1 MRINGTVDYNNQE
14 VTNFKNISDFIETFG
29 TIKYTVNNEEKEM
42 KTKIKEVIPLKSKMN
57 NIYYF
62 EVYEDIKNASKITLV
77 LTFRNNKYEYVLKG

>member
-1 MRINGTVDYNNQE
+1 
-14 VTNFKNISDFIETFG
+14 
-29 TIKYTVNNEEKEM
+29 M